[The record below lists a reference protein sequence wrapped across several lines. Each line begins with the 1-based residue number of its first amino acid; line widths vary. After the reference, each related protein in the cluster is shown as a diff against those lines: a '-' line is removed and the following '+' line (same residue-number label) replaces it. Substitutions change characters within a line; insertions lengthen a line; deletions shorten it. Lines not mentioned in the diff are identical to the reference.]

1 MITTTEITSIQ
12 TEATAE
18 TAEIIVTM
26 NVVDLIEV
34 VTEAAIVITTE
45 TETQNILINCR
56 ILMISITMRVKEW
69 TQMKKDKIKDFL
81 TIKTEEEVE
90 EEEEM
95 VAIEIM
101 PGMIIRTLKLLEKEW
116 PQTSNMNIPIIGVVV
131 PIIVAVDVEEV
142 ETTTTA
148 ITETIVIIVIIVIT
162 ATTVIIVIIKTIL
175 EITIEKTI
183 LIKSHIMNLRKIS
196 SKKK

>member
-116 PQTSNMNIPIIGVVV
+116 PQISNMNIPIIGVVV

-148 ITETIVIIVIIVIT
+148 ITETIVIIVIT

>member
-12 TEATAE
+12 TEAMAE

-131 PIIVAVDVEEV
+131 PTIVAVDVEEV

-148 ITETIVIIVIIVIT
+148 ITETIVIIVIT

>member
-101 PGMIIRTLKLLEKEW
+101 PGMIIRTLKLLEKEC
-116 PQTSNMNIPIIGVVV
+116 PQISNMNIPIIGVVV